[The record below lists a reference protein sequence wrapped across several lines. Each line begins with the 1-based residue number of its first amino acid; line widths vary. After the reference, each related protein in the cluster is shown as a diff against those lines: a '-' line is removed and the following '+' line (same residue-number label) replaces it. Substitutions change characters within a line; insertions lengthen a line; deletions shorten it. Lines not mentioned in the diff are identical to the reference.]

1 MRSEEEINKGGW
13 LSLIQERASI
23 PAQTSNH
30 KQGAVSPYATNRT
43 VRKVIQTYF
52 LNTLKDPYYSHL
64 IGHTTS
70 SFAELVIV
78 GERVGSPVWSP
89 SRHASFA
96 NTSRTVRAIVRSQ
109 ESTDQKTGIRA
120 DVGKERSTFYY

>member
-1 MRSEEEINKGGW
+1 MQTLLLIV
-13 LSLIQERASI
+13 LSSASI
-23 PAQTSNH
+23 TTSISSRGYKRNTASH
-30 KQGAVSPYATNRT
+30 SEHTPRDGESCQVKPPMIEKEMVSA
-43 VRKVIQTYF
+43 F

-120 DVGKERSTFYY
+120 ERRGS